1 MYIIVG
7 AGGSGKSTLQEYLIK
22 NYYKN
27 FNRAISTTTRPMR
40 KRECEGIDYHFVNV
54 YDFCEKENKGELY
67 CVERYNDWFY
77 AIEKKELEKE
87 NGLAVLTPAGVKTLK
102 KELVR
107 LNDLDK
113 LNNITVIYLKVDGKS
128 RLKKMLESRSDKQE
142 CHRRYIA
149 DEKMFENFEEH
160 ADIVLENYGYCKTLK
175 ELSNELMDKLNNL
188 NKPRHNEL
196 ERPIADDREI

>member
-27 FNRAISTTTRPMR
+27 FDRAISTTTRPMR
-40 KRECEGIDYHFVNV
+40 KREYEGIDYHFVNV

-102 KELVR
+102 KELS
-107 LNDLDK
+107 DT
-113 LNNITVIYLKVDGKS
+113 NNIIVIYLKVDGKS
-128 RLKKMLESRSDKQE
+128 RLKKMLESRTDKQE

-175 ELSNELMDKLNNL
+175 ELSTELMDKLNTL
-188 NKPRHNEL
+188 EMINKKNDSEL
-196 ERPIADDREI
+196 ERSIEDEFEI

>member
-27 FNRAISTTTRPMR
+27 FVRAISTTTRPMR
-40 KRECEGIDYHFVNV
+40 KREYDGIDYHFINV
-54 YDFCEKENKGELY
+54 YDFCEKENKSELY

-87 NGLAVLTPAGVKTLK
+87 NGLAVLTPVGVKTLK
-102 KELVR
+102 NELVK
-107 LNDLDK
+107 LNDLD
-113 LNNITVIYLKVDGKS
+113 KS

-149 DEKMFENFEEH
+149 DEKMFENFEEN
-160 ADIVLENYGYCKTLK
+160 ADIILENYGYCKTLK
-175 ELSNELMDKLNNL
+175 ELSAELMDKLNGL
-188 NKPRHNEL
+188 NKLRNNEL
-196 ERPIADDREI
+196 ERNVENDLEI

>member
-22 NYYKN
+22 NYHKN
-27 FNRAISTTTRPMR
+27 FDRAISTTTRPMR
-40 KRECEGIDYHFVNV
+40 KREYDGIDYHFINV
-54 YDFCEKENKGELY
+54 YDFCEKENKSELY
-67 CVERYNDWFY
+67 CVEQYNDWFY

-87 NGLAVLTPAGVKTLK
+87 NGLAVLTPVGVKTLK
-102 KELVR
+102 SELAK
-107 LNDLDK
+107 LNDLNK

-149 DEKMFENFEEH
+149 DEKMFENFEEN
-160 ADIVLENYGYCKTLK
+160 ADIILENYGYCKTLK
-175 ELSNELMDKLNNL
+175 ELSAELMDKLNSL
-188 NKPRHNEL
+188 NKLHNNEL
-196 ERPIADDREI
+196 ERNVENDLEI